1 MLLIGASSWP
11 PYALS
16 LLRCSH
22 SQRKS
27 ARLVNRVVPL
37 STFLLLPFVCQVWR
51 RTAPTWTAKV
61 SVSLANS
68 LLLHPSLRATA
79 LPALS
84 RPMHSRYQV
93 VYLSPRLCPNHPLTS
108 RLYLLGSVARG
119 WAHRGREEGVGGG
132 GAGDEGRPFCVVTE
146 QRAKHC
152 DSQRLLLC
160 GHRLVLGGTVPM
172 FRLVEHIGVHWCV
185 CVCRAR
191 GKKKITTQHDTNK
204 QKN

>member
-22 SQRKS
+22 SQRNS

-37 STFLLLPFVCQVWR
+37 STFLLPFVCQVWR

-84 RPMHSRYQV
+84 RPMHSHY
-93 VYLSPRLCPNHPLTS
+93 PGCIPLTQAVPALS
-108 RLYLLGSVARG
+108 SSDLLGSVARG

-160 GHRLVLGGTVPM
+160 GHGLVLGGTVPM
-172 FRLVEHIGVHWCV
+172 LRLVEHIGVHWCV
-185 CVCRAR
+185 WERGLYLVCV
-191 GKKKITTQHDTNK
+191 
-204 QKN
+204 